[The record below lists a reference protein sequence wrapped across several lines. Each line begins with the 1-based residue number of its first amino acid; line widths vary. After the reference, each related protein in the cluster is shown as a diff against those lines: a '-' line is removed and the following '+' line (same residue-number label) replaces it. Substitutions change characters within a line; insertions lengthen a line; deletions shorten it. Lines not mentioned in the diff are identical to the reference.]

1 MLTSGSGLRAALAL
15 AFSILIAGCTEQS
28 TMLPANSSAN
38 LKTAYGH
45 SYQSAGFSLSLTPN
59 YASGFGPVAS
69 LYPQASEAP
78 VPGPGA
84 SLGGGTI
91 DFGTVSP
98 GLDYYYRY
106 ALEVGITAPSAYQL
120 MAAISGALAPAIPAD
135 MLTWLESNQAHY
147 GPTETQYG
155 GTPFGSEA
163 APLLVASGPAGTSML
178 KYDFILSMPNIR
190 ATGPASAQVEYTV
203 IP

>member
-1 MLTSGSGLRAALAL
+1 
-15 AFSILIAGCTEQS
+15 
-28 TMLPANSSAN
+28 MLPANSNAN
-38 LKTAYGH
+38 LKPGYEHT
-45 SYQSAGFSLSLTPN
+45 YQSAGFSLSLTPN

-69 LYPQASEAP
+69 LYPQASAAP
-78 VPGPGA
+78 VPAPDA

-106 ALEVGITAPSAYQL
+106 ALEVAITAPSAYQL
-120 MAAISGALAPAIPAD
+120 MAAISGALGPAIPAN
-135 MLTWLESNQAHY
+135 MLTWLVSNPAHY

-163 APLLVASGPAGTSML
+163 APVLVASGPAGTSRL
-178 KYDFILSMPNIR
+178 KYDFILSVPNTR